1 MGECD
6 ASGAQAEHT
15 VSPAVSHRPMPPLT
29 HVWLRVQATQPAP
42 GAGPLRRAQASCAC
56 SSRHIT
62 LPAPDLGRDSAKLTM
77 RGLL

>member
-15 VSPAVSHRPMPPLT
+15 VSPEVSHRPMPPLI
-29 HVWLRVQATQPAP
+29 HVWPLVRAALPAP
-42 GAGPLRRAQASCAC
+42 GGQLRGAQASCAC
-56 SSRHIT
+56 NSRHIT
-62 LPAPDLGRDSAKLTM
+62 LPAADLGRDSAKLTM